1 MPEVMFPVEVVRGV
15 PVVAAPAEIDITNAT
30 GLRAALLE
38 AAAHGQG
45 TLVVDLTRTLFCDSA
60 GLHALVSAHR
70 RALAEGGAVRLA
82 VSGGAVLR
90 ILAITGIDGVIPH
103 FTSLDEALAPAACA
117 AALPPEPSG
126 CP

>member
-15 PVVAAPAEIDITNAT
+15 AVVAAPAEIDITNAN

-38 AAAHGQG
+38 AAAHGRG

-60 GLHALVSAHR
+60 GIHALVNAHR

-82 VSGGAVLR
+82 VCDGAVMR
-90 ILAITGIDGVIPH
+90 ILAITGIDSVIPH
-103 FTSLDEALAPAACA
+103 FTSLDEALARAEGA